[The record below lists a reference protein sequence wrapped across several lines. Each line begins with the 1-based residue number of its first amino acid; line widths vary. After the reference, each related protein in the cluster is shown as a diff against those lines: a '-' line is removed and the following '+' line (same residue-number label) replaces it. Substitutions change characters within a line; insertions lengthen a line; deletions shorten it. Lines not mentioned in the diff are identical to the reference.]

1 MHMFKAETQE
11 WISPPPTYECIMN
24 TQESNLVK
32 YMTITEDEINDQTN
46 GEDDP
51 FGVIYSL
58 PQLKARFGV
67 K

>member
-1 MHMFKAETQE
+1 MFKAETKE
-11 WISPPPTYECIMN
+11 WLSPPPTYECITN

-32 YMTITEDEINDQTN
+32 YMTITENDINNQATN

-58 PQLKARFGV
+58 PQLQARFGV